1 MKKRRLKFFNGKLDI
16 LSNKTVR
23 KITIS
28 MIVLIFLSSLMI
40 VSADMGPVKGE
51 YLVGEVAK
59 TIFKQI
65 IIVAVGLFFYFIFLG
80 RDLFKYGRNIYM
92 VIAVAMIVF
101 LAGTRLFATQSIGG
115 AYAWYNLG
123 FFTLQASE
131 VCKVF
136 DILFI
141 ASIFAFPDRR
151 KDGRGGKYDYSRIW
165 LFIFIYTVII
175 VFLQKDLGS
184 GIILFGMAY
193 FAMLAPYNR
202 EYTKIQKFM
211 KYLMFG
217 GIILILFVIS
227 PVGIKFIDSLGINS
241 YMIERITVIANPF
254 EKRFDSGY
262 HLVMSLVSFA
272 TGGLFGLGYGNSTH
286 KYMNFPNP
294 DSDFILPV
302 IVEECGFLGFAVIL
316 VLYYLILSPI
326 IRYAF
331 NKYAD
336 NRSRTVLVGVSMY
349 FILHF
354 ILNVGGVTGLIP
366 LTGVPILLVSYG
378 GTQTVTSMCAIAF
391 AQNEIA
397 RIKKKASDQ

>member
-1 MKKRRLKFFNGKLDI
+1 
-16 LSNKTVR
+16 
-23 KITIS
+23 
-28 MIVLIFLSSLMI
+28 MI

-65 IIVAVGLFFYFIFLG
+65 VIVAVGTVFYFIFLG
-80 RDLFKYGRNIYM
+80 KDLFKCGRKIYTNIA
-92 VIAVAMIVF
+92 IFMIFF
-101 LAGTRLFATQSIGG
+101 LFCTRLFATQSIGG
-115 AYAWYNLG
+115 AYAWYHFG
-123 FFTLQASE
+123 PFTLQASE
-131 VCKVF
+131 VCKIF

-141 ASIFAFPDRR
+141 ASVFAFPDCR
-151 KDGRGGKYDYSRIW
+151 KDGLGPLYDFSRIW
-165 LFIFIYTVII
+165 VFIGIYTLIVVIA
-175 VFLQKDLGS
+175 QKDLGS
-184 GIILFGMAY
+184 GIILLGMAY
-193 FAMLAPYNR
+193 FTMLVPYNKQ
-202 EYTKIQKFM
+202 YAKYQKIM
-211 KYLMFG
+211 MGVMFF
-217 GIILILFVIS
+217 GIAFILFIIS
-227 PVGIKFIDSLGINS
+227 PMGIKFIDSLGINS

-302 IVEECGFLGFAVIL
+302 IVEECGFIGFLLIL
-316 VLYYLILSPI
+316 VLYYFILSPI

-331 NKYAD
+331 DKNAD
-336 NRSRTVLVGVSMY
+336 YRSRTILVGVSMY